1 MQARLLADALKR
13 DSRLKALCFLDPF
26 GMSIDW
32 DTIEAL
38 SGKSIDLWILIPSGV
53 IVNRLIMK
61 NGKLMYPDKLEKF
74 FGMSGKDIHSWF
86 YTHEEETDLFGET
99 REWYEKK
106 NNPIER
112 IAELYVERLGELFP
126 FVTPEPL
133 VMRNNHNVPIFHFVC
148 ASFNQTAVKI
158 AQQIID
164 KRQ

>member
-1 MQARLLADALKR
+1 MLADALKR

-32 DTIEAL
+32 KTIEAL

-53 IVNRLIMK
+53 IVNRLLQRK
-61 NGKLMYPDKLEKF
+61 EKGGDVLLYPEKLKSF
-74 FGMSGKDIHSWF
+74 FGMSEEDIKDWF
-86 YTHEEETDLFGET
+86 YTYKEEKDLFGET

-112 IAELYVERLGELFP
+112 IAELYCERLGDLFP
-126 FVTPEPL
+126 YVTPQPL
-133 VMRNNHNVPIFHFVC
+133 VMTNNHNVPIFHFVC
-148 ASFNQTAVKI
+148 ASFNETAVKI